1 MAKKTIPISLSVK
14 SIDDAI
20 RQLKD
25 YQNSLQGKCDR
36 LVEELSKLGQ
46 EVAVQHISESPIGK
60 TVTVRVNKTPE
71 QMGCKAVL
79 IATGQTIT
87 SENREPFYTL
97 LAIEFGAGIFYNK
110 GNANPKAPELGFGV
124 GTYPGQMHAFDD
136 GWYYWNDKTQKWQ
149 YTHGIEATMPMYN
162 ASQEIIKQY
171 VSIARR
177 VFGGK

>member
-1 MAKKTIPISLSVK
+1 MAKKTMSINLSEK

-97 LAIEFGAGIFYNK
+97 LAIEFGAGIFYNSK
-110 GNANPKAPELGFGV
+110 ENPKAPELGFGV
-124 GTYPGQMHAFDD
+124 GTYPGQIHAFDD

-149 YTHGIEATMPMYN
+149 YTHGIKATMPMYN
-162 ASQEIIKQY
+162 AEQEIIKQY

>member
-1 MAKKTIPISLSVK
+1 MAKKTISISLSAK

-97 LAIEFGAGIFYNK
+97 LAIEFGAGIFYNSK
-110 GNANPKAPELGFGV
+110 ENQKAPELGFGV
-124 GTYPGQMHAFDD
+124 GTYPGQIHAFDD
-136 GWYYWNDKTQKWQ
+136 GWYYWDDKTETWR
-149 YTHGIEATMPMYN
+149 YTHGIKATMPMYN
-162 ASQEIIKQY
+162 AEQQIIQQY
-171 VSIARR
+171 VKIARE